1 MHYDP
6 YALMQTR
13 YEQQERIAE
22 SWYSNGCNDALLG
35 KLPEWKDEAYL
46 AGYLSGIRQL
56 PADDA
61 GRILSQQIAPP
72 D

>member
-22 SWYSNGCNDALLG
+22 GLV
-35 KLPEWKDEAYL
+35 
-46 AGYLSGIRQL
+46 
-56 PADDA
+56 
-61 GRILSQQIAPP
+61 QQRLQ
-72 D
+72 